1 MPMWRNG
8 EQVDFSDYC
17 KERKDPTNNQ
27 LKILLEEVHGLCPI
41 PGCGKSLVNFIND
54 RVCNQ
59 YEIAHIFPCN
69 PNDFQKLNLKDVQV
83 DGDNSE
89 SLDNKIALCRDCH
102 KIYDDNTTEVS
113 YNQMLE
119 LKRKLAVELKAKKE
133 ISKVLIEDDIVK
145 VISVLASMNKD
156 DLDKSGNLEYKSL
169 AISRK
174 VEDYTLCSE
183 IESKVTQ
190 YFNFVRDCFK
200 RYDAKGDR
208 FELICHSVK
217 GLYLKLKA
225 DKLTQHE
232 IYDTITDWFVS
243 KTQGTRS
250 SCSIMTS
257 FFVQNCDI
265 FDEISK

>member
-1 MPMWRNG
+1 M
-8 EQVDFSDYC
+8 DFSDYC
-17 KERKDPTNNQ
+17 IDRKNPTEKQ
-27 LKILLEEVHGLCPI
+27 VKILLEEVHGVCPI
-41 PGCGKSLVNFIND
+41 PGCGKSLVNIING
-54 RVCNQ
+54 RVYNQ
-59 YEIAHIFPCN
+59 YEIA
-69 PNDFQKLNLKDVQV
+69 
-83 DGDNSE
+83 
-89 SLDNKIALCRDCH
+89 LCRNCH

-119 LKRKLAVELKAKKE
+119 LKRKLSVELKAKKE
-133 ISKVLIEDDIVK
+133 ISSVLIEDDIVK
-145 VISVLASMNKD
+145 VISVLTSMNKE

-174 VEDYTLCSE
+174 VEDYILRSD

-190 YFNFVRDCFK
+190 YFNYVRDCFK
-200 RYDAKGDR
+200 RYDANGDR
-208 FELICHSVK
+208 FELICHNVK

-243 KTQGTRS
+243 KTQGTRTA
-250 SCSIMTS
+250 CAIMTS

>member
-17 KERKDPTNNQ
+17 IDRKNPTEKQ
-27 LKILLEEVHGLCPI
+27 VKILLEEVHGVCPI
-41 PGCGKSLVNFIND
+41 PGCGKSLVNIING
-54 RVCNQ
+54 RVYNQ

-83 DGDNSE
+83 DGENSE

-102 KIYDDNTTEVS
+102 KIYDDDTTEVS

-133 ISKVLIEDDIVK
+133 ISSVLIEDDIVK
-145 VISVLASMNKD
+145 VISVLASMNKE

-174 VEDYTLCSE
+174 VEDYILRSD

-190 YFNFVRDCFK
+190 YFNYVRDSFK
-200 RYDAKGDR
+200 RYDVNGDR
-208 FELICHSVK
+208 FELICHNVK

-225 DKLTQHE
+225 DKLAQHE
-232 IYDTITDWFVS
+232 IYDAITDWFVS
-243 KTQGTRS
+243 KTQETRS
-250 SCSIMTS
+250 ACAIMTS

-265 FDEISK
+265 FDEISQ

>member
-1 MPMWRNG
+1 M
-8 EQVDFSDYC
+8 DFSDYC
-17 KERKDPTNNQ
+17 IDRKNPTEKQ
-27 LKILLEEVHGLCPI
+27 VKILLEEVHGVCPI
-41 PGCGKSLVNFIND
+41 PGCGKSLVNIING
-54 RVCNQ
+54 RVYNQ
-59 YEIAHIFPCN
+59 YEIA
-69 PNDFQKLNLKDVQV
+69 
-83 DGDNSE
+83 
-89 SLDNKIALCRDCH
+89 LCRNCH

-119 LKRKLAVELKAKKE
+119 LKRKLSVELKAKKE
-133 ISKVLIEDDIVK
+133 ISSVLIEDDIVK
-145 VISVLASMNKD
+145 VISVLTSMNKE

-174 VEDYTLCSE
+174 VEDYILRSD

-190 YFNFVRDCFK
+190 YFNYVRDCFK
-200 RYDAKGDR
+200 RYDANGDR
-208 FELICHSVK
+208 FELICHNVK

-250 SCSIMTS
+250 ACAIMTS

>member
-1 MPMWRNG
+1 
-8 EQVDFSDYC
+8 
-17 KERKDPTNNQ
+17 
-27 LKILLEEVHGLCPI
+27 
-41 PGCGKSLVNFIND
+41 
-54 RVCNQ
+54 
-59 YEIAHIFPCN
+59 
-69 PNDFQKLNLKDVQV
+69 
-83 DGDNSE
+83 
-89 SLDNKIALCRDCH
+89 
-102 KIYDDNTTEVS
+102 
-113 YNQMLE
+113 MLE

-133 ISKVLIEDDIVK
+133 ISSVLIEDDIVK
-145 VISVLASMNKD
+145 VISVLTSMNKE

-174 VEDYTLCSE
+174 VEDYILCSD

-190 YFNFVRDCFK
+190 YFYYVRDSFK
-200 RYDAKGDR
+200 RYDANGDR
-208 FELICHSVK
+208 FQLICHSVK

-225 DKLTQHE
+225 DELTQHE

-250 SCSIMTS
+250 ACAIMTS

>member
-1 MPMWRNG
+1 MWRNG
-8 EQVDFSDYC
+8 ERVDFADYC
-17 KERKDPTNNQ
+17 IDRKDPTENQ

-41 PGCGKSLVNFIND
+41 PECGKSLVNIINGK
-54 RVCNQ
+54 VYNQ
-59 YEIAHIFPCN
+59 YEIAHVFPCN

-83 DGDNSE
+83 DGENSE
-89 SLDNKIALCRDCH
+89 SLDNKIALCRNCH

-119 LKRKLAVELKAKKE
+119 LKRKLSVELKAKKE
-133 ISKVLIEDDIVK
+133 ISNVLIEDDIVK
-145 VISVLASMNKD
+145 VISVLTSMNKEN
-156 DLDKSGNLEYKSL
+156 LDKSGNLEYKSL
-169 AISRK
+169 AVSRK
-174 VEDYTLCSE
+174 VEDYILRSD

-190 YFNFVRDCFK
+190 YFNYVRDCFK
-200 RYDAKGDR
+200 RFDANGDR

-225 DKLTQHE
+225 DKLTQCE

-250 SCSIMTS
+250 ACAIMTS

-265 FDEISK
+265 FDEISQ